1 MLIKLSPFVPLPG
14 GDERL
19 LLSRAGD
26 VLTVNGQTFDFTPL
40 PDGGELPAEATGS
53 EWFAGPVVRRDGL
66 LELSLRFP
74 LAADASAAARFPE
87 PLLIEADGPVE
98 LPR

>member
-1 MLIKLSPFVPLPG
+1 MIIKLSPYAPLPCS
-14 GDERL
+14 DERL
-19 LLSRAGD
+19 SLSRAGE
-26 VLTVNGQTFDFTPL
+26 VLTVNGQPFDFTPL
-40 PDGGELPAEATGS
+40 QEGGELPAEAIGS
-53 EWFAGPVVRRDGL
+53 EWFAGSVVRRNGR

-74 LAADASAAARFPE
+74 LADDASAAARFPE

>member
-1 MLIKLSPFVPLPG
+1 MLIKLSPYAPLPG
-14 GDERL
+14 AAERL
-19 LLSRAGD
+19 SLSRAGD
-26 VLTVNGQTFDFTPL
+26 VLTVNGQVFDFTPL
-40 PDGGELPAEATGS
+40 PDGGEVPAEAIGS
-53 EWFAGPVVRRDGL
+53 EWFAGPALRRAGR
-66 LELSLRFP
+66 LELILRFP